1 MLLKYYIQIKSLNS
15 KKIKILK
22 NFIELKNT
30 NFYFKKFI
38 IIKSPF
44 KYKKARE
51 QFGLKNITYL
61 INLISIKINCKFFEL
76 FFFKFFWF
84 SNKYLLKIK
93 KKETFFK
100 KKNDY

>member
-1 MLLKYYIQIKSLNS
+1 MFLYYSIKIKSLNS
-15 KKIKILK
+15 KKINLLK
-22 NFIELKNT
+22 NFIELKKN
-30 NFYFKKFI
+30 NSFFKKYI

-51 QFGLKNITYL
+51 QYGIKNIIYL
-61 INLISIKINCKFFEL
+61 YIFKNIKINSKFFEL

-93 KKETFFK
+93 KKEFF
-100 KKNDY
+100 

>member
-1 MLLKYYIQIKSLNS
+1 MFLNYSVKIKSLNN

-22 NFIELKNT
+22 NFIELNNNNKK
-30 NFYFKKFI
+30 FKKFI

-44 KYKKARE
+44 KYKKSRE
-51 QFGLKNITYL
+51 QYGLNFVTYIL
-61 INLISIKINCKFFEL
+61 NLKTIQLNCKFFEL

-93 KKETFFK
+93 KKEIF
-100 KKNDY
+100 

>member
-1 MLLKYYIQIKSLNS
+1 MLLNYSVKIKSLNN

-22 NFIELKNT
+22 NFIELKN
-30 NFYFKKFI
+30 NNKNFKKFI

-44 KYKKARE
+44 KYKKSRE
-51 QFGLKNITYL
+51 QYGLNYVTYI
-61 INLISIKINCKFFEL
+61 INLKTIQLNCKFFEL

-93 KKETFFK
+93 KKEIF
-100 KKNDY
+100 

>member
-1 MLLKYYIQIKSLNS
+1 MILNYSVQIKSLNI

-22 NFIELKNT
+22 NFIELKNN
-30 NFYFKKFI
+30 NFFFKKFI

-44 KYKKARE
+44 KYKKSRE
-51 QFGLKNITYL
+51 QYGLKSTKYI
-61 INLISIKINCKFFEL
+61 INLKSTQISCKFFEF

-93 KKETFFK
+93 KKEIF
-100 KKNDY
+100 

>member
-1 MLLKYYIQIKSLNS
+1 MFLNYSVKIKSLNN

-22 NFIELKNT
+22 NFIELNNNKKK
-30 NFYFKKFI
+30 FKKFI

-44 KYKKARE
+44 KYKKSRE
-51 QFGLKNITYL
+51 QYGLNFVTYTF
-61 INLISIKINCKFFEL
+61 NLKTIQLNCKFFEL

-93 KKETFFK
+93 KKEIF
-100 KKNDY
+100 